1 MKTLGDYTSYIPQI
15 GGVLED
21 MQIKYGC
28 YLQRL
33 NTREKLF
40 LAKKL
45 ILQIN
50 KELDCNGGLIDEL
63 NDLANNQ
70 IRPLSVGDKLG
81 IIRCLVNEMENDN

>member
-1 MKTLGDYTSYIPQI
+1 MKPLGYYTSYVPGT

-21 MQIKYGC
+21 LQTKYGC
-28 YLQRL
+28 HLQRL
-33 NTREKLF
+33 NTRERLF

-50 KELDCNGGLIDEL
+50 KELACDGDLIDEL

-81 IIRCLVNEMENDN
+81 IIRCLVNEVENDN

>member
-50 KELDCNGGLIDEL
+50 KELDCNGDLIDEL
-63 NDLANNQ
+63 NDLANNGL
-70 IRPLSVGDKLG
+70 RTLSIGDKLG
-81 IIRCLVNEMENDN
+81 IIRCLVNNEAHD